1 MRPETITRT
10 LLLSSLLALAACG
23 EDGPTRWQGYAEGE
37 YLRMGAPEAG
47 WVESLSV
54 ARGQRVEAGAPL
66 FTLESSRQQAALA
79 QAEAELART
88 EANLADLRQG
98 SRPEEIAQIEARL
111 NQHEAML
118 RLAQL
123 ELRRQE
129 QLARQDVAAKA
140 RLDQARAEFEST
152 RAQVAA
158 TEAELAT
165 ARLPARA
172 DRIAAAE
179 GAVAAARAA
188 VAQARWALDQ
198 RRVVAP
204 VAALVDDTL
213 RRPGEWV
220 PANGAVV
227 SLLPPGQVKLVLFVP
242 EGARSSVAPG
252 TLLSVGCDG
261 CPPDGT
267 ATVSFVA
274 AEAEYTPPVLYS
286 VENRAK
292 LVYRVE
298 ALPGGKPFALLP
310 GQPVDVAPMAGVSK
324 AGVGS

>member
-1 MRPETITRT
+1 MRPEIIRA
-10 LLLSSLLALAACG
+10 LPLAALALLAACG
-23 EDGPTRWQGYAEGE
+23 DEGPTRWQGYAEGE

-79 QAEAELART
+79 QARAELARA
-88 EANLADLRQG
+88 EANLADLRLG
-98 SRPEEIAQIEARL
+98 RRPEEIAQVEARL
-111 NQHEAML
+111 HQHEAML

-172 DRIAAAE
+172 DQIAAAE
-179 GAVAAARAA
+179 GAVAAAKAA
-188 VAQARWALDQ
+188 LAQAQWSLDQ

-227 SLLPPGQVKLVLFVP
+227 TLLPPRQVKLVLFVP
-242 EGARSSVAPG
+242 EGARSSLAPG
-252 TLLSVGCDG
+252 KQLSVGCDG
-261 CPPDGT
+261 CPPDMT
-267 ATVSFVA
+267 ARVSFVA

-298 ALPGGKPFALLP
+298 ALPEGRPFALLP
-310 GQPVDVAPMAGVSK
+310 GQPVDVAPLEAASAG
-324 AGVGS
+324 AGT